1 MCRPNAAWRLALALA
16 ASVLAS
22 CAHAEPRPIRIGVLS
37 DLSGYSMEIGG
48 PGSVLAARMAV
59 EDHHG
64 MAGGRPV
71 EIVSADMQNKPD
83 IAVQIARRWFDVE
96 NVDAIVDLPNTPV
109 ALAVAALGK
118 QTNRLVFVT
127 EAASTDLTGAQCAAT
142 TIHFADDTHAV
153 AAGTARALVELGLK
167 DWFFLTADFGFGRS
181 MQSEAA
187 KVVTSLGGTVRG
199 TVFHP
204 LAASDFSSF
213 LLQAQQSGAQIVA
226 LASVAADTINAI
238 KQADEFGLT
247 KAGQK
252 IAGLLMVV
260 SDIKAL
266 GLDLAQGLYVT
277 ESFYWDQNDSARAF
291 AARFAARDGG
301 KVPTKAHAATYAAV
315 RHYLDGIDKANTTDA
330 SAVKAAMQT
339 LPIDFFGHMAT
350 LRSDGRVVY
359 DLTLFQVKT
368 PQDSKAPYDFYKTL
382 RTIPASEAFL
392 PRGAGG
398 CGL

>member
-1 MCRPNAAWRLALALA
+1 MWRPDGALRCFVSCAGLLWGGA
-16 ASVLAS
+16 VLAQPS
-22 CAHAEPRPIRIGVLS
+22 PIRLGVLG
-37 DLSGYSMEIGG
+37 DLSGYSQEIGG

-59 EDHHG
+59 EDHNG
-64 MAGGRPV
+64 VAAGRPV
-71 EIVSADMQNKPD
+71 EILSADMQNKPD

-96 NVDAIVDLPNTPV
+96 KVDAIFDLPNTPV
-109 ALAVAALGK
+109 ALAVAALGR
-118 QTNRLVFVT
+118 QANRLVFVT

-181 MQSEAA
+181 MQAEAA
-187 KVVTSLGGTVRG
+187 KVVESLGGHVRG
-199 TVFHP
+199 TVYHP

-213 LLQAQQSGAQIVA
+213 LLQAQQSGAKIIA

-247 KAGQK
+247 KGGQK

-266 GLDLAQGLYVT
+266 GLDLAQDLYVT

-301 KVPTKAHAATYAAV
+301 KMPTKAHAAIYAAV
-315 RHYLDGIDKANTTDA
+315 RHYLDGIDRAGSTEA
-330 SAVKAAMQT
+330 AAVKAAMQV
-339 LPIDFFGHMAT
+339 LPIDFFGHPAT
-350 LRSDGRVVY
+350 LRGDGRVLY
-359 DLTLFQVKT
+359 DLTLFQVKG
-368 PQDSKAPYDFYKTL
+368 PLESKAPYDYYKPV
-382 RTIPASEAFL
+382 RTIPAAEAFL